1 MRVLYIYEKK
11 NRNQEEGERY
21 KRVWERDKVTERQRG
36 ETKEEEIDRKKYKEI
51 ERYKKEIGSVGSDGV
66 R

>member
-1 MRVLYIYEKK
+1 MR
-11 NRNQEEGERY
+11 
-21 KRVWERDKVTERQRG
+21 ERDKVTERQRG
-36 ETKEEEIDRKKYKEI
+36 ETKEEETDRKKYKEI